1 MDTRAPV
8 AVAAGADFEV
18 KGAVYSEKGNEKKR

>member
-1 MDTRAPV
+1 VDTRAAI

-18 KGAVYSEKGNEKKR
+18 KGAVYSEKRKRKV